1 MSDEVPPFTLQV
13 GSRWP
18 AYNADNL
25 IQIAFIQRGLAEGFP
40 TSDFRPPGNTDRTP
54 MGERLSFGCA
64 YFLTAEVE
72 GSCTYGFDLDPGV
85 NEPFACKR
93 ITDEEEEAYLPKGI
107 AAVQEG
113 AIDRLLELR
122 KTLDFR
128 CGDPESLK
136 EYLDSKIQEQ
146 DFIIKSWDLI
156 PDARAR
162 TELRR
167 QTERIL
173 IRRENYPIL
182 PRLPPR
188 GFTFSTSRPVPRAS
202 SSSSVSTSTRASQA
216 PAPGPERK
224 AKRAASPSPELEAK
238 PARKNPRR
246 KAAQP
251 PTVEKSATPQPA
263 SGSSTPAASSS
274 RPQADQTPHQ
284 GMRSPV
290 APVDTID
297 LCDSSDED
305 IKPDLGTPAHFPRP
319 TPPAAGP
326 SNAPLTPLN
335 PLNLAPLS
343 PATPA
348 TPTRVSKLAD
358 FLSSLEPDRHLE
370 RYHALFGRSNLEISD
385 PEQLLQVDGIK
396 GMPRMWGSFADFSSG
411 QLDGHHA

>member
-1 MSDEVPPFTLQV
+1 M
-13 GSRWP
+13 
-18 AYNADNL
+18 
-25 IQIAFIQRGLAEGFP
+25 
-40 TSDFRPPGNTDRTP
+40 
-54 MGERLSFGCA
+54 
-64 YFLTAEVE
+64 
-72 GSCTYGFDLDPGV
+72 
-85 NEPFACKR
+85 
-93 ITDEEEEAYLPKGI
+93 
-107 AAVQEG
+107 QEG

-238 PARKNPRR
+238 VSLHKVSPIDRIQLR
-246 KAAQP
+246 
-251 PTVEKSATPQPA
+251 
-263 SGSSTPAASSS
+263 ASSCACMSFMLTFCVCCS
-274 RPQADQTPHQ
+274 RHARIRVARLRSHQPLKRARRLSLLPDLRRLPQAPPGHKPIRHRIRAC
-284 GMRSPV
+284 GPRSRLSMRS
-290 APVDTID
+290 I
-297 LCDSSDED
+297 C
-305 IKPDLGTPAHFPRP
+305 
-319 TPPAAGP
+319 
-326 SNAPLTPLN
+326 
-335 PLNLAPLS
+335 
-343 PATPA
+343 ATL
-348 TPTRVSKLAD
+348 PTRTSSPISARRRISLARLRQRPVLRMPHLL
-358 FLSSLEPDRHLE
+358 LSTLSISP
-370 RYHALFGRSNLEISD
+370 RSHRRRLRRR
-385 PEQLLQVDGIK
+385 P
-396 GMPRMWGSFADFSSG
+396 A
-411 QLDGHHA
+411 